1 MLDELRRVAL
11 VTSGVAELTRNRAEQ
26 IVRDLVRSGDV
37 RRDKASSTV
46 KELLTFAKE
55 NRREVLV
62 MLRDEVR
69 SQVESLGV
77 ATKRDLDRLERRLER
92 LENRSERGQAATSE
106 ARSKTTAKK
115 TTARKKST
123 PKKTTAKKTT
133 AKKTTAR
140 KKSTAKK
147 TTARK
152 KSTAKKTTARK
163 GATAPRTRG
172 PVSEA
177 AVDNAGGPGGS
188 DAS

>member
-92 LENRSERGQAATSE
+92 LENRSERAQAATSE

-115 TTARKKST
+115 I
-123 PKKTTAKKTT
+123 TAKKTT
-133 AKKTTAR
+133 AKKSTA

-152 KSTAKKTTARK
+152 KSTARKTTARK
-163 GATAPRTRG
+163 GAAAPRTRG